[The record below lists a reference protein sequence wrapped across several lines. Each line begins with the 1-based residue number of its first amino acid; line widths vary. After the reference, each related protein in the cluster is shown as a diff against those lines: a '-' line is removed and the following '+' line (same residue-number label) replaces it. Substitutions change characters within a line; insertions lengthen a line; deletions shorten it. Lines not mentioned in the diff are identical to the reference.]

1 MHLPIDPRTA
11 LPLLAVLMS
20 TAAVGG
26 LPAAHIAADTAA
38 FSAPV
43 PEPAFASSFSSAFA
57 SSSGMTSASS
67 PAEVSQALAERLEAG
82 LARGLERSPFSGSSI
97 AGVPLAVAAN
107 TAASTSSTP
116 SSSSA
121 SSSAPTAPAASA
133 ATPTLTMPTD
143 GGPVHPLAR
152 DHVNLVRV
160 KGDRITDVVFDAQA
174 LEVTADKERGIVF
187 VRIKPAWLQAQAGA
201 RVTAAFF
208 NTETENHAVQFVAAD
223 VPSQT
228 IELVPGMVNV
238 NDRRREPVERALL
251 AAFEAPLEHLEAHDF
266 IGELKEMV
274 HAAAG
279 GQGLSRSGDGEGT
292 DAPVGLAFNAAR
304 NRIREV
310 DLSDLARTSWEGY
323 AVRAGKAWVSGRFVC
338 EALSFTNLNVGRRT
352 LALNAIAE
360 TVPGVVALAAERLD
374 LAPGEATVVY
384 VIRARSALEA
394 LLLLRRSDA
403 AGTAMNTSHAANSVN
418 SAGTNEAG
426 TVFSLEALGAA
437 DDAAKK

>member
-82 LARGLERSPFSGSSI
+82 LARGLERSSFSGSSI

-107 TAASTSSTP
+107 TAAPTSSTP
-116 SSSSA
+116 STSSVSSSA
-121 SSSAPTAPAASA
+121 ATASA
-133 ATPTLTMPTD
+133 ATPTFTMPTD

-238 NDRRREPVERALL
+238 NDRRREPLERALL

-279 GQGLSRSGDGEGT
+279 GQGLSRSGEGEGT
-292 DAPVGLAFNAAR
+292 DAAVGLAFNAAR

>member
-26 LPAAHIAADTAA
+26 LPVAHIAADTAA
-38 FSAPV
+38 FTAPV

-57 SSSGMTSASS
+57 SSSGTTSASS
-67 PAEVSQALAERLEAG
+67 PAEVSRALAARLEAG

-107 TAASTSSTP
+107 TAASTFSTP

-121 SSSAPTAPAASA
+121 SSSAPTAS
-133 ATPTLTMPTD
+133 TTSSTLTMPTD

-238 NDRRREPVERALL
+238 NDRRREPLERALL

-279 GQGLSRSGDGEGT
+279 GQGLSRSGEGEGT
-292 DAPVGLAFNAAR
+292 DAAVGLAFNAAR

-374 LAPGEATVVY
+374 LAPGEGTVVY

-394 LLLLRRSDA
+394 LLYLRRSDA
-403 AGTAMNTSHAANSVN
+403 AGTAMNTSHAANSAN

-426 TVFSLEALGAA
+426 TVFTLEALGAA

>member
-57 SSSGMTSASS
+57 SSSGTTSASS
-67 PAEVSQALAERLEAG
+67 SASTPAEVSQALAERLEAG

-107 TAASTSSTP
+107 TATSTSSTP
-116 SSSSA
+116 STSSVSSSA
-121 SSSAPTAPAASA
+121 ATASA
-133 ATPTLTMPTD
+133 ATPTFTMPTD

-238 NDRRREPVERALL
+238 NDRRREPLERALL

-292 DAPVGLAFNAAR
+292 DAAVGLAFNAAR

-403 AGTAMNTSHAANSVN
+403 AGIAMNTSRAAN

-426 TVFSLEALGAA
+426 TVFTLEALGAA

>member
-1 MHLPIDPRTA
+1 MHFPIDPRTA

-43 PEPAFASSFSSAFA
+43 PEPAFASSFSSTFA
-57 SSSGMTSASS
+57 SSSGTTSASS

-97 AGVPLAVAAN
+97 AGVPLAVAAD

-121 SSSAPTAPAASA
+121 SSSAPTAS
-133 ATPTLTMPTD
+133 TTSSTLTMPTD

-238 NDRRREPVERALL
+238 NDRRREPLERALL
-251 AAFEAPLEHLEAHDF
+251 SAFEAPLEHLEAHDF

-279 GQGLSRSGDGEGT
+279 GQGLSRSGEGEGT
-292 DAPVGLAFNAAR
+292 DAAVGLAFNAAR

-338 EALSFTNLNVGRRT
+338 EALSFTNLNVDRRT

-403 AGTAMNTSHAANSVN
+403 AGIAMNTSRAAN

-426 TVFSLEALGAA
+426 AVFTLEALGAA

>member
-107 TAASTSSTP
+107 TATSTSSTP
-116 SSSSA
+116 STSSVSSSA
-121 SSSAPTAPAASA
+121 ATASA
-133 ATPTLTMPTD
+133 ATPTFTMPTD

-187 VRIKPAWLQAQAGA
+187 VRIKPTWLQAQAGA

-238 NDRRREPVERALL
+238 NDRRREPFERALL

-279 GQGLSRSGDGEGT
+279 GQGLSRSGEGEGT
-292 DAPVGLAFNAAR
+292 DAVVGLDFNAAR

>member
-107 TAASTSSTP
+107 TATSTSSTP
-116 SSSSA
+116 STSSVSSSA
-121 SSSAPTAPAASA
+121 ATASA
-133 ATPTLTMPTD
+133 ATPTFTMPTD

-187 VRIKPAWLQAQAGA
+187 VRIKPTWLQAQAGA

-238 NDRRREPVERALL
+238 NDRRREPFERALL
-251 AAFEAPLEHLEAHDF
+251 AAFESPLEHLEAHDF

-279 GQGLSRSGDGEGT
+279 GQGLSRSGEGEGT
-292 DAPVGLAFNAAR
+292 DAVVGLAFNAAR

-394 LLLLRRSDA
+394 FLLLRRSDA
-403 AGTAMNTSHAANSVN
+403 AGIAMNTSRAANST
-418 SAGTNEAG
+418 GTNEVG
-426 TVFSLEALGAA
+426 TVFTLEALGAA

>member
-1 MHLPIDPRTA
+1 MHFPIDPRTA

-26 LPAAHIAADTAA
+26 LPAADTAA
-38 FSAPV
+38 FTAPV
-43 PEPAFASSFSSAFA
+43 SEPAFASSFSSSFA
-57 SSSGMTSASS
+57 SSSGTTSASS

-116 SSSSA
+116 STSSA

-133 ATPTLTMPTD
+133 ATPTFTMPTD

-208 NTETENHAVQFVAAD
+208 NTETENHTVQFVAAD

-238 NDRRREPVERALL
+238 NDRRREPLERALL
-251 AAFEAPLEHLEAHDF
+251 SAFEAPLEHLEAHDF

-279 GQGLSRSGDGEGT
+279 GQGLSRSGEGEGT
-292 DAPVGLAFNAAR
+292 DAAVGLAFNAAR

-403 AGTAMNTSHAANSVN
+403 AGIAMNTSRAAN

-426 TVFSLEALGAA
+426 TVFTLEALGAA

>member
-107 TAASTSSTP
+107 TATSTSSTP
-116 SSSSA
+116 STSSVSSSA
-121 SSSAPTAPAASA
+121 ATASA
-133 ATPTLTMPTD
+133 TTPALTMPTD

-238 NDRRREPVERALL
+238 NDRRREPLERALL

-279 GQGLSRSGDGEGT
+279 GQGLSRSGEGEGT
-292 DAPVGLAFNAAR
+292 DAVEGLAFNAAR

-394 LLLLRRSDA
+394 FLLLRRSDA
-403 AGTAMNTSHAANSVN
+403 AGIAMDTSHAAN

-426 TVFSLEALGAA
+426 TVFTLEALGAA

>member
-1 MHLPIDPRTA
+1 MHLPIDPRNA
-11 LPLLAVLMS
+11 LPLLAVLMC

-38 FSAPV
+38 FTAPV
-43 PEPAFASSFSSAFA
+43 PELVFASAFA
-57 SSSGMTSASS
+57 SSSGTTSASS

-116 SSSSA
+116 STASA
-121 SSSAPTAPAASA
+121 SSSAPTAPA

-228 IELVPGMVNV
+228 IELVPGMMNV

-251 AAFEAPLEHLEAHDF
+251 AAFEVPLEHIEAHDF

-292 DAPVGLAFNAAR
+292 DAAVGLAFNAAR

-394 LLLLRRSDA
+394 LLYLRRSDA
-403 AGTAMNTSHAANSVN
+403 AGIAMNTSHAANSVN
-418 SAGTNEAG
+418 SAGTNGAG

>member
-26 LPAAHIAADTAA
+26 LPAAHIAVDTAA

-107 TAASTSSTP
+107 TATSTSSTP
-116 SSSSA
+116 STSSVSSSA
-121 SSSAPTAPAASA
+121 ATASA
-133 ATPTLTMPTD
+133 ATPTFTMPTD

-187 VRIKPAWLQAQAGA
+187 VRIKPTWLQAQAGA

-274 HAAAG
+274 HVAAG
-279 GQGLSRSGDGEGT
+279 GQGLSRSGEGEGT
-292 DAPVGLAFNAAR
+292 DAVVGLAFNAAR

-394 LLLLRRSDA
+394 FLLLRRSDA
-403 AGTAMNTSHAANSVN
+403 AGIAMNTSRAANST
-418 SAGTNEAG
+418 GTNEAG
-426 TVFSLEALGAA
+426 TVFTLEALGAA

>member
-57 SSSGMTSASS
+57 SSSGTTSASS

-97 AGVPLAVAAN
+97 AGVPLAVAAD

-121 SSSAPTAPAASA
+121 SSSAPTAS
-133 ATPTLTMPTD
+133 TTSSTLTMPTD

-228 IELVPGMVNV
+228 IELVPVPGMVNV
-238 NDRRREPVERALL
+238 NDRRREPLERALL

-279 GQGLSRSGDGEGT
+279 GQGLSRSGEGEGT
-292 DAPVGLAFNAAR
+292 DAAVGLAFNAAR

-374 LAPGEATVVY
+374 LVPGEATVVY

-403 AGTAMNTSHAANSVN
+403 AGTAMNTSHAANS
-418 SAGTNEAG
+418 AGTNEAG
-426 TVFSLEALGAA
+426 AVFTLEALGAA

>member
-107 TAASTSSTP
+107 TATSTSSTP
-116 SSSSA
+116 STSSVSSSA
-121 SSSAPTAPAASA
+121 ATASA
-133 ATPTLTMPTD
+133 ATPTFTMPTD

-187 VRIKPAWLQAQAGA
+187 VRIKPTWLQAQAGA

-238 NDRRREPVERALL
+238 NDRRREPFERALL

-279 GQGLSRSGDGEGT
+279 GQGLSRSGEGEGT
-292 DAPVGLAFNAAR
+292 DAVVGLAFNAAR

-394 LLLLRRSDA
+394 FLLLRRSDA
-403 AGTAMNTSHAANSVN
+403 AGIAMNTSRAAN

-426 TVFSLEALGAA
+426 TVFTLEALGAA

>member
-1 MHLPIDPRTA
+1 
-11 LPLLAVLMS
+11 
-20 TAAVGG
+20 
-26 LPAAHIAADTAA
+26 
-38 FSAPV
+38 
-43 PEPAFASSFSSAFA
+43 
-57 SSSGMTSASS
+57 
-67 PAEVSQALAERLEAG
+67 
-82 LARGLERSPFSGSSI
+82 
-97 AGVPLAVAAN
+97 
-107 TAASTSSTP
+107 
-116 SSSSA
+116 
-121 SSSAPTAPAASA
+121 
-133 ATPTLTMPTD
+133 MPTD

-187 VRIKPAWLQAQAGA
+187 VRIKPTWLQAQAGA

-238 NDRRREPVERALL
+238 NDRRREPFERALL

-279 GQGLSRSGDGEGT
+279 GQGLSRSGEGEGT
-292 DAPVGLAFNAAR
+292 DAVVGLAFNAAR

-374 LAPGEATVVY
+374 LAPGEGTVVY

-394 LLLLRRSDA
+394 FLLLRRSDA
-403 AGTAMNTSHAANSVN
+403 AGIAMNTSRAANST
-418 SAGTNEAG
+418 GTNEAG
-426 TVFSLEALGAA
+426 TVFTLEALGAA

>member
-107 TAASTSSTP
+107 TATSTSSTP
-116 SSSSA
+116 STSSVSSSA
-121 SSSAPTAPAASA
+121 ATASA
-133 ATPTLTMPTD
+133 ATPTFTMPTD

>member
-57 SSSGMTSASS
+57 SSSGTTSASS

-107 TAASTSSTP
+107 TVASTSSTP
-116 SSSSA
+116 STSSA
-121 SSSAPTAPAASA
+121 SSSAPTAS
-133 ATPTLTMPTD
+133 TTSSTLTMPTD

-238 NDRRREPVERALL
+238 NDRRREPLERALL

-279 GQGLSRSGDGEGT
+279 GQSLSRSGEGEGT
-292 DAPVGLAFNAAR
+292 DAAVGLAFNAAR

-310 DLSDLARTSWEGY
+310 DLSGLARTSWEGY

-374 LAPGEATVVY
+374 LAPGEGTVVY

>member
-82 LARGLERSPFSGSSI
+82 LARGLERSSFSGSSI

-107 TAASTSSTP
+107 TAAPTSSTP
-116 SSSSA
+116 STSSVSSSA
-121 SSSAPTAPAASA
+121 ATASA
-133 ATPTLTMPTD
+133 ATPTFTMPTD

-187 VRIKPAWLQAQAGA
+187 VRIKPTWLQAQAGA

-238 NDRRREPVERALL
+238 NDRRREPFERALL

-279 GQGLSRSGDGEGT
+279 GQGLSRSGEGEGT
-292 DAPVGLAFNAAR
+292 DAVVGLAFNAAR

-394 LLLLRRSDA
+394 FLLLRRSDA
-403 AGTAMNTSHAANSVN
+403 AGIAMNTSRAAN

-426 TVFSLEALGAA
+426 TVFTLEALGAA

>member
-26 LPAAHIAADTAA
+26 LPEAHIAADSAA
-38 FSAPV
+38 FTAPV
-43 PEPAFASSFSSAFA
+43 PEPAFASAFA

-107 TAASTSSTP
+107 TVASTSSTP
-116 SSSSA
+116 STSSA
-121 SSSAPTAPAASA
+121 SSSAPTAS
-133 ATPTLTMPTD
+133 TTSSTLTMPTD

-238 NDRRREPVERALL
+238 NDRRREPLERALL

-279 GQGLSRSGDGEGT
+279 GQGLSRSGEGEGT
-292 DAPVGLAFNAAR
+292 DAAVGLAFNAAR

-403 AGTAMNTSHAANSVN
+403 AGIAMNTSHAANSVN

-426 TVFSLEALGAA
+426 TVFTLEALGAA

>member
-107 TAASTSSTP
+107 TATSTSSTP
-116 SSSSA
+116 STSSVSSSA
-121 SSSAPTAPAASA
+121 ATASA
-133 ATPTLTMPTD
+133 ATPTFTMPTD

-187 VRIKPAWLQAQAGA
+187 VRIKPTWLQAQAGA

-238 NDRRREPVERALL
+238 NDRRREPFERALL

-279 GQGLSRSGDGEGT
+279 GQGLSRSGEGEGT
-292 DAPVGLAFNAAR
+292 DAVVGLAFNAAR

-394 LLLLRRSDA
+394 FLLLRRSDA
-403 AGTAMNTSHAANSVN
+403 AGIAMNTSRAANST
-418 SAGTNEAG
+418 GTNEAG
-426 TVFSLEALGAA
+426 TVFTLEALGAA

>member
-67 PAEVSQALAERLEAG
+67 PADVSQALAERLEAG

-116 SSSSA
+116 STSSVSSSA
-121 SSSAPTAPAASA
+121 ATASA
-133 ATPTLTMPTD
+133 ATPTFTMPTD
-143 GGPVHPLAR
+143 AGPVHPLAR

-238 NDRRREPVERALL
+238 NDRRREPLERALL

-266 IGELKEMV
+266 IGKLKEMV

-292 DAPVGLAFNAAR
+292 DAAVGLAFNAAR

-403 AGTAMNTSHAANSVN
+403 AGIAMNTSRAAN

-426 TVFSLEALGAA
+426 TVFTLEALGAA

>member
-1 MHLPIDPRTA
+1 MHFPIDPRTA

-26 LPAAHIAADTAA
+26 LPAADTAA
-38 FSAPV
+38 FTAPV
-43 PEPAFASSFSSAFA
+43 SEPAFASSFSSSFA
-57 SSSGMTSASS
+57 SSSATTSASS
-67 PAEVSQALAERLEAG
+67 SASTPAEVSQALAERLEAG

-121 SSSAPTAPAASA
+121 SSSAPTAS
-133 ATPTLTMPTD
+133 TTSSTLTMPTD

-174 LEVTADKERGIVF
+174 LEVAADKERGIVF

-238 NDRRREPVERALL
+238 NDRRREPLERALL

-279 GQGLSRSGDGEGT
+279 GQSLSRSGEGEGT
-292 DAPVGLAFNAAR
+292 DAAVGLAFNAAR

-310 DLSDLARTSWEGY
+310 DLSGLARTSWEGY

-374 LAPGEATVVY
+374 LAPGEGTVVY

>member
-1 MHLPIDPRTA
+1 MHLLIDPRTA

-57 SSSGMTSASS
+57 SSSGTTSASS

-97 AGVPLAVAAN
+97 AGVPLAVAAD

-121 SSSAPTAPAASA
+121 SSSAPTAS
-133 ATPTLTMPTD
+133 TTFSTLTMPTD

-160 KGDRITDVVFDAQA
+160 KGDRITDVVFDGQA

-238 NDRRREPVERALL
+238 NDRRREPLERALL

-279 GQGLSRSGDGEGT
+279 GQGLSRLGDGEGT
-292 DAPVGLAFNAAR
+292 DAAVGLAFNAAR

-338 EALSFTNLNVGRRT
+338 EALSFTNLNVDRRT

-403 AGTAMNTSHAANSVN
+403 AGIAMNTSHAAN

-426 TVFSLEALGAA
+426 TVFTFEALGAA

>member
-57 SSSGMTSASS
+57 SSSGTTSASS

-97 AGVPLAVAAN
+97 AGVPLAVAAD

-121 SSSAPTAPAASA
+121 SSSAPTAS
-133 ATPTLTMPTD
+133 TTSSTLTMPTD

-228 IELVPGMVNV
+228 IELALGMVNV

-279 GQGLSRSGDGEGT
+279 GQGLSRSGEGEGT
-292 DAPVGLAFNAAR
+292 DAAVGLAFNAAR

-403 AGTAMNTSHAANSVN
+403 AGIAMNSSHAANSV
-418 SAGTNEAG
+418 GTNEAG
-426 TVFSLEALGAA
+426 TVFTLEALGAA